1 MRLEVALERLAAL
14 PDPLPPSPPV
24 FLPVPAGSA
33 VTMGSAGS
41 FGPTRQADDEAFPFG
56 SPDPATDRPA
66 AVLVLLFPGPDGAAR
81 LILTERQTYDG
92 HHSGDISFPGGK
104 VEPADLDAAAAA
116 LREAHEEI
124 GLDPAAAGVRLLGQL
139 DEVWIP
145 VSRFR
150 ITPILAAAERR
161 PVLVAAPAEVVRILE
176 PPLTAF
182 LPGAPVRL
190 VERTIRDRPLRYGAY
205 PVMAEDGTELLVW
218 GATARILGQLGALLA
233 LEA

>member
-1 MRLEVALERLAAL
+1 MRLEVALTRLAAL
-14 PDPLPPSPPV
+14 PDPLPPSPSV
-24 FLPVPAGSA
+24 FLPVLTGQ
-33 VTMGSAGS
+33 TGG
-41 FGPTRQADDEAFPFG
+41 EAFPFG

-66 AVLVLLFPGPDGAAR
+66 AVLVLLFPGQDGSAR

-104 VEPADLDAAAAA
+104 VEPDDVDAAAAA
-116 LREAHEEI
+116 LREAREEI
-124 GLDPAAAGVRLLGQL
+124 GLDSMAAGVRLLGRL

-145 VSRFR
+145 ISRFR
-150 ITPILAAAERR
+150 ITPILATAERR
-161 PVLVAAPAEVVRILE
+161 PVLAAAPAEVVQILD
-176 PPLTAF
+176 PRLTTF

-190 VERTIRDRPLRYGAY
+190 VERTIGDRPLRYGAY

-233 LEA
+233 GKASP